1 MDTVTIPDI
10 KSQAADIQRVFKLQ
24 QKNQQALADTTARQ
38 RIAKL
43 KKLHKAVLKYRQD
56 IKDALKKDFNKHP
69 SEVDLTEIYV
79 VTSEIKHNIR
89 YLRRWMAPKRVATPM
104 AFLGSSSHIQYEPK
118 GVVLII
124 APWNFPVNLT
134 FGPLVSAIAAGNAVI
149 LKPSEH
155 TPHASAIM
163 KKIVEEIFEE
173 NEVALFEGDVQ
184 TSKELLALPFN
195 HIFFTGAPSIGKI
208 VMKAAA
214 EHLASVTLELGGK
227 SPTIVDETANL
238 DKAANRIAW
247 AKYVNNGQIC
257 IAPDYVFVHESK
269 KDQFVDLVRKNVQS
283 FYGEDI
289 KASDDYARMVNNRHF
304 ERVNSYVEDAKAKGG
319 KVEMGG
325 ETDGQENY
333 IAPTMMTNVD
343 MDSELM
349 KNEIFGPVLPVYSFK
364 DLQEPIDL
372 INSREK
378 PLALYIYSK
387 SKKNVNRV
395 MNNTRAG
402 GACINHS
409 ALHFYNNN
417 LPFGGSNNSG
427 IGKAH
432 GWFGFEAFSNAKGV
446 YRQILPPA
454 LEILVPPYNDFK
466 QKIIDLTIK
475 WF

>member
-1 MDTVTIPDI
+1 
-10 KSQAADIQRVFKLQ
+10 
-24 QKNQQALADTTARQ
+24 
-38 RIAKL
+38 
-43 KKLHKAVLKYRQD
+43 
-56 IKDALKKDFNKHP
+56 
-69 SEVDLTEIYV
+69 
-79 VTSEIKHNIR
+79 
-89 YLRRWMAPKRVATPM
+89 
-104 AFLGSSSHIQYEPK
+104 
-118 GVVLII
+118 
-124 APWNFPVNLT
+124 
-134 FGPLVSAIAAGNAVI
+134 
-149 LKPSEH
+149 
-155 TPHASAIM
+155 
-163 KKIVEEIFEE
+163 
-173 NEVALFEGDVQ
+173 
-184 TSKELLALPFN
+184 
-195 HIFFTGAPSIGKI
+195 
-208 VMKAAA
+208 
-214 EHLASVTLELGGK
+214 
-227 SPTIVDETANL
+227 
-238 DKAANRIAW
+238 
-247 AKYVNNGQIC
+247 
-257 IAPDYVFVHESK
+257 
-269 KDQFVDLVRKNVQS
+269 
-283 FYGEDI
+283 
-289 KASDDYARMVNNRHF
+289 
-304 ERVNSYVEDAKAKGG
+304 
-319 KVEMGG
+319 
-325 ETDGQENY
+325 
-333 IAPTMMTNVD
+333 MMTNVD